1 MQRHAQAKDALI
13 YIESRH
19 RDIMRLEQSIR
30 ELHQLF
36 MDMAVLVEAQGE
48 LIDQIEYNVNQSV
61 AYTKDAVKNLRKAS
75 ELQKKSRKKMC
86 CLIIILLIVV
96 VLLVT
101 GLGGIFGSGVIGK

>member
-1 MQRHAQAKDALI
+1 LEGQRHEQAKEALV

-48 LIDQIEYNVNQSV
+48 LIDQIEYNVSQSV
-61 AYTKDAVKNLRKAS
+61 AYTKDAVVNLRKAN

-86 CLIIILLIVV
+86 CLMICLLIVIV
-96 VLLVT
+96 VIVS
-101 GLGGIFGSGVIGK
+101 GVSGGILGK